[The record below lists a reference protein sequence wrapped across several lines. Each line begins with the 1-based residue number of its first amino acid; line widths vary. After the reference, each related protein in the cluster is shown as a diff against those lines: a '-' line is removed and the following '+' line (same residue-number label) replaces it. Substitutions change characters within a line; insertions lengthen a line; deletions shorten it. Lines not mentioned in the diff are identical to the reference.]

1 MWFVH
6 CNIVQLNE
14 FFYFLFFL
22 NGCLLVLNLE
32 SLDSLAFVLAVVSR
46 VEDLLSCL
54 MEIDLAGTE
63 ARLVATFSQQ
73 KKKKKKKK
81 KKKER
86 KKERRRRRRRE
97 LS

>member
-1 MWFVH
+1 MH

-63 ARLVATFSQQ
+63 ARLVATFSQ
-73 KKKKKKKK
+73 KK

-86 KKERRRRRRRE
+86 KKEE
-97 LS
+97 EEEEES

>member
-1 MWFVH
+1 MH

-46 VEDLLSCL
+46 VEDHLSCL

-63 ARLVATFSQQ
+63 ARLVATFSQ
-73 KKKKKKKK
+73 KK

-86 KKERRRRRRRE
+86 KKEE
-97 LS
+97 EEEEES